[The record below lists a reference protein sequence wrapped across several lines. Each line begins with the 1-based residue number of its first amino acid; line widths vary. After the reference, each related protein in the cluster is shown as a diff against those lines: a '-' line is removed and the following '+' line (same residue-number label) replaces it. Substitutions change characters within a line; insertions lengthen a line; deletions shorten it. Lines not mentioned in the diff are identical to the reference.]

1 MHVAPMYPQTRNQ
14 DLFQTMKADSTTTSS
29 IFSNNEMDYASQ
41 VREMEEYYLKTLLTE
56 DDDNDNDVEY
66 TTKLQSSNNDDVF
79 SNDSTSTGSP
89 SSPGQIAKL
98 NSFYN
103 PFLTS
108 SNSNPYYT
116 GINASNGVAIATNPA
131 ISRPLQNTSLE
142 VEINNAF
149 NPAVS
154 SLPLTTENLQKLS
167 QNTQTNQQLAQQQ
180 LKMLQTQFVDTS
192 ISGQQQHNHNHH
204 HHSQQNQYSKIVRN
218 DSNEQQT
225 NKQLYKTELCESF
238 TTKGHCKYGG
248 KCQFAHGLEELKL
261 KERRSN
267 FRTKPCVNWA
277 KLGYCPYGKRCCF
290 KHGSDRDIQIYVNAG
305 AIKVHTQSNETVTE
319 SENATKLST
328 QRPKHL
334 HPNVKLL
341 QRISW

>member
-1 MHVAPMYPQTRNQ
+1 MYAAPFYPQTRNQ
-14 DLFQTMKADSTTTSS
+14 DMLPTVKADSTTSS
-29 IFSNNEMDYASQ
+29 SVFSSNEMDYASQ

-56 DDDNDNDVEY
+56 DDENDIAY
-66 TTKLQSSNNDDVF
+66 TTKLQQPSNTDDIF

-89 SSPGQIAKL
+89 SSPRQIAKL

-103 PFLTS
+103 PFLTEQS
-108 SNSNPYYT
+108 TTTTTYNQYYTSNTAVSNSLHNK
-116 GINASNGVAIATNPA
+116 
-131 ISRPLQNTSLE
+131 SLE
-142 VEINNAF
+142 VDINNAF

-154 SLPLTTENLQKLS
+154 SLPLTTENLQRLGQNS
-167 QNTQTNQQLAQQQ
+167 QSNQHLAQQQ
-180 LKMLQTQFVDTS
+180 LKMLQSQFVDTS
-192 ISGQQQHNHNHH
+192 VTGQHQHQHNR
-204 HHSQQNQYSKIVRN
+204 IVHN
-218 DSNEQQT
+218 DSSEQQV

-238 TTKGHCKYGG
+238 TTKGHCKYGN

-305 AIKVHTQSNETVTE
+305 AIKVNDQTGEKVME
-319 SENATKLST
+319 SDTATKPT
-328 QRPKHL
+328 PCRPKHL